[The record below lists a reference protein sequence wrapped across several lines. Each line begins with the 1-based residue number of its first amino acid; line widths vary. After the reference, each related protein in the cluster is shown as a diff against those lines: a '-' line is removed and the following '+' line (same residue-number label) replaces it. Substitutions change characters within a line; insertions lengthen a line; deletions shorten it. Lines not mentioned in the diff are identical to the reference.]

1 MHITPFLG
9 VLVLNMVGPL
19 QFYSVGVNPSKE
31 VEQQEV
37 KKFGPILQTHP
48 SDGYFVVALPAE

>member
-9 VLVLNMVGPL
+9 VLVLNMVGPV

-37 KKFGPILQTHP
+37 KNTCADIANSPFRLIFRGCSP
-48 SDGYFVVALPAE
+48 S